1 MSFLFAKDS
10 SYRIIILTKNEKT
23 IESNIVIGEFI
34 VLLKKNSPILSKP
47 NLPIHT
53 PIPRSI
59 FSLQKEVQSH
69 ACKPVLGFSLPKM
82 GYDPFCKGLRC
93 SFLFTKSLFQISW
106 LQNKTI
112 FLQRFFPKHLFAK
125 STVFKMKIAFCK
137 VFFCGSL
144 SFLQRNVCGRSSFL
158 QRNQG
163 PARNFSMATCKVA
176 EALTLPL
183 DMCSRPL

>member
-59 FSLQKEVQSH
+59 FFFAKRSPESCTQAL
-69 ACKPVLGFSLPKM
+69 LGFSLPKM
-82 GYDPFCKGLRC
+82 GYDPFCKGLRVQF
-93 SFLFTKSLFQISW
+93 SF
-106 LQNKTI
+106 
-112 FLQRFFPKHLFAK
+112 H
-125 STVFKMKIAFCK
+125 K
-137 VFFCGSL
+137 VFVPNKLAS
-144 SFLQRNVCGRSSFL
+144 
-158 QRNQG
+158 
-163 PARNFSMATCKVA
+163 
-176 EALTLPL
+176 E
-183 DMCSRPL
+183 

>member
-1 MSFLFAKDS
+1 MHCP
-10 SYRIIILTKNEKT
+10 TQ
-23 IESNIVIGEFI
+23 
-34 VLLKKNSPILSKP
+34 KKNCPILSKP

-93 SFLFTKSLFQISW
+93 SFLFTKSLFQIGW

-112 FLQRFFPKHLFAK
+112 FLQRLFPKDLFAK

-137 VFFCGSL
+137 VFFVAAYPFCKGM
-144 SFLQRNVCGRSSFL
+144 FVADHPFCKGIRGLQETSQWL
-158 QRNQG
+158 L
-163 PARNFSMATCKVA
+163 AR
-176 EALTLPL
+176 
-183 DMCSRPL
+183 